1 MATKK
6 PTAKAKP
13 NTKITPSR
21 AYELSDSLRKT
32 GLTNPVS
39 QKDIFNPKVQRQRE
53 YDRDKSQRLKRRAD
67 QAVEKAGGIPVD
79 YRFDSQRY
87 DRSLDRASI
96 NKAVGRDMP
105 LPSSS
110 QLFDA

>member
-1 MATKK
+1 MAKQ
-6 PTAKAKP
+6 KP
-13 NTKITPSR
+13 NTKISASR

-32 GLTNPVS
+32 SNTDVPGER
-39 QKDIFNPKVQRQRE
+39 FFQRSRRQAADRE
-53 YDRDKSQRLKRRAD
+53 KSQRLKSRAD
-67 QAVEKAGGIPVD
+67 KAVEKAGGIPLD
-79 YRFDSQRY
+79 YRFDSQKY

-96 NKAVGRDMP
+96 NKAAGRDMP